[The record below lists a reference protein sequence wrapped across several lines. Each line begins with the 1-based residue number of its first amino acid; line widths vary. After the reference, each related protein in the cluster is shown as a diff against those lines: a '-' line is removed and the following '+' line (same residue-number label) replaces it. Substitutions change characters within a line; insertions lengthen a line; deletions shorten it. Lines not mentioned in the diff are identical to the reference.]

1 MNAPR
6 GIPVWIALLGSG
18 LAGIL
23 VASQSRLNGG
33 LGATIDNGILAAAV
47 SFGAGL
53 LVMVLAIS
61 LSPNGRAGL
70 GRVRAGVRER
80 GFPLWALLGGLCGAF
95 FVITQGVAVGV
106 LGVALFTVGIVA
118 GQVVGGLVL
127 DRIGLGPGGRVMPT
141 VPRMF
146 GAVLAVIAV
155 AVSAWTG
162 LGEASGVA
170 LLILPLLAG
179 LAVSWQSA
187 VNGLVRSVAESAIT
201 ATFVNFVI
209 GTVALTVAAAVSVG
223 LRGWPTDWPGE
234 WWWYAG
240 GPLGCVFIALA
251 AIFVRSAGVLLLSM
265 SNVAGQLVGA
275 LVLDAVAPVPGRGG
289 SELLLGVGIALVAV
303 VIACLPSRD
312 PART

>member
-23 VASQSRLNGG
+23 VATQSRLNGG

-201 ATFVNFVI
+201 ATFINFVI

-223 LRGWPTDWPGE
+223 VTAPTEMD
-234 WWWYAG
+234 
-240 GPLGCVFIALA
+240 
-251 AIFVRSAGVLLLSM
+251 
-265 SNVAGQLVGA
+265 VGA
-275 LVLDAVAPVPGRGG
+275 SPRHLRRDGDRRILARPRDDPGF
-289 SELLLGVGIALVAV
+289 LGVVLRIEHSRVDADLAQHGPDRLRLRDILRADEQWLPGVMPEPDLVHD
-303 VIACLPSRD
+303 CRQSLS
-312 PART
+312 

>member
-1 MNAPR
+1 M
-6 GIPVWIALLGSG
+6 GSG
-18 LAGIL
+18 VAGIL

-33 LGATIDNGILAAAV
+33 LGATIDNGILAAAI

-53 LVMVLAIS
+53 LVMILAVA
-61 LSPNGRAGL
+61 LSSNARAGL

-80 GFPLWALLGGLCGAF
+80 GFPAWALLGGLCGAF
-95 FVITQGVAVGV
+95 FVISQGVAVGV

-127 DRIGLGPGGRVMPT
+127 DRIGLGPGGRVVPT
-141 VPRMF
+141 IPRVF
-146 GAVLAVIAV
+146 GAVLAIIAV

-162 LGEASGVA
+162 LGDSSGVA

-201 ATFVNFVI
+201 ATFINFVV
-209 GTVALTVAAAVSVG
+209 GTVALGIAAAISVG

-240 GPLGCVFIALA
+240 GPLGCLFIALA

-265 SNVAGQLVGA
+265 SNVAGQLIGA

-289 SELLLGVGIALVAV
+289 NELLLGAGIALVAV
-303 VIACLPSRD
+303 VIACLPSRKRT
-312 PART
+312 PASATAS